1 MCSWIISGTG
11 TPAEVNI
18 PPNQE
23 NSLTNINTKGVL
35 DLLELNKP
43 VAIDRKFPGILSK
56 YELHVRQLYIDCDA
70 IRIEYKITPPIHPH
84 SPDIPNFLL
93 FTWRG
98 YARDNHDGDYQS
110 AGGACGLSL
119 DGEYTDGI
127 LSFLPLPNEEINR
140 LDITMVTERIRPE
153 IKCEF
158 SVSF

>member
-1 MCSWIISGTG
+1 MQKQLFFVLLVVKFPKTSYYLLI
-11 TPAEVNI
+11 
-18 PPNQE
+18 Q
-23 NSLTNINTKGVL
+23 KGVL
-35 DLLELNKP
+35 DLLELNNP
-43 VAIDRKFPGILSK
+43 VPIDQKFPGILSK
-56 YELHVRQLYIDCDA
+56 YELHVRQLYIDSDA
-70 IRIEYKITPPIHPH
+70 IRIEYKITPPVPPV
-84 SPDIPNFLL
+84 SLDIPNFLL
-93 FTWRG
+93 FTWGG

-140 LDITMVTERIRPE
+140 LDITMVTERITPE